1 MLKYMMSTFTRVY
14 NRTCKTMPIFDGT
27 QICDFGLAKWRQ
39 YSTTKTDSRSQR
51 GTVTHIPP
59 ENWED
64 INTPRTVKFDVYS
77 FGIMLWELLTEK
89 IPFVGADNHQGSFKS
104 CVLCT

>member
-1 MLKYMMSTFTRVY
+1 MLKFMMSKTEVHS
-14 NRTCKTMPIFDGT
+14 RTCKTIRLFDVT

-39 YSTTKTDSRSQR
+39 YSTTKTNSRSQR

-59 ENWED
+59 ENWRD
-64 INTPRTVKFDVYS
+64 INTHRTPKFDVYG

-89 IPFVGADNHQGSFKS
+89 IPFVGADNCQG
-104 CVLCT
+104 